1 MSKLLNE
8 EQLLENQMRLLNEAK
23 RIARRSKPTMVR
35 ELKQSVLRFQMKGS
49 DSQNLQ
55 QVQADLLGAFPPSTW
70 KLLDG
75 YLQVF
80 LGTKDFGA
88 LVFALK
94 KQLTEEAVGALVH
107 QNEEGKLEIVLSTV
121 RNLEQYSQ
129 YSLLADTPSEYELR
143 LIFAIAATVREC
155 IPSKWRKLF
164 KQIQGRTGKMERR
177 GSKVITY
184 TLEGVEISFSGG
196 DAKRRSEETASSVIA
211 KAYADSLSARELSP
225 EIECALL
232 GAYSSIFGRERGE
245 ETGMLPARSRPSGF
259 FALCS
264 KEGLLAIEGSD
275 LEPDFNIFGH
285 QEACLAMK
293 ILANFCQD
301 LYEAASQ

>member
-8 EQLLENQMRLLNEAK
+8 EQLLENQMRLLGEAK

-55 QVQADLLGAFPPSTW
+55 QVQADLLGAFPPSTH

-75 YLQVF
+75 YLQAF

-88 LVFALK
+88 LIFALK

-107 QNEEGKLEIVLSTV
+107 QNEESKLEIVLSTIK
-121 RNLEQYSQ
+121 NLDQ
-129 YSLLADTPSEYELR
+129 YSLFSKKALPSRSELR

-164 KQIQGRTGKMERR
+164 KQIQGRTGKVERR

-184 TLEGVEISFSGG
+184 TLEGVELKFSGG

-264 KEGLLAIEGSD
+264 KQAGLLAIEGSD
-275 LEPDFNIFGH
+275 LEPEFNTTGH